1 MWFLM
6 NQLLVLERLPKKKLS
21 IGAKILSINLFLFFF
36 SFFVDK
42 IEAFVRKQ
50 SWFYR
55 FKGRI

>member
-6 NQLLVLERLPKKKLS
+6 NQLLVLERLPKKKKFS
-21 IGAKILSINLFLFFF
+21 IGAKILSINLFFF
-36 SFFVDK
+36 FFVDK

>member
-1 MWFLM
+1 M
-6 NQLLVLERLPKKKLS
+6 NQLLVLERLPKKKKKFI
-21 IGAKILSINLFLFFF
+21 IGAKILSINLIIFFYF
-36 SFFVDK
+36 FFFVDK

>member
-6 NQLLVLERLPKKKLS
+6 NQLLVLERLPKKKFS
-21 IGAKILSINLFLFFF
+21 IGAKILSINFFF
-36 SFFVDK
+36 FFLDK